1 MKVLTDLFENFGIDW
16 PKFLAQTILFLI
28 VYFVLRRFAFASVIS
43 MLEER
48 RRRIEE
54 GQLNAEKIKK
64 QLAEAEVRYEEILRK
79 ANNEAKAMIEEV
91 RLANEAATT
100 KETQRA
106 IKDAESIIARAQE
119 SLAIDRQRMVQE
131 VKKEMLS
138 LVIATTAKVAGKVLT
153 AEDQQR
159 LSQEAAASM
168 LVA

>member
-1 MKVLTDLFENFGIDW
+1 MKVLTDLFETFGVDW
-16 PKFLAQTILFLI
+16 PKFLAQTLLFLI
-28 VYFVLRRFAFASVIS
+28 VYLILRRYAFASVIA

-54 GQLNAEKIKK
+54 AQLNAEKIKK

-79 ANNEAKAMIEEV
+79 ANLDAQKMIDEARA
-91 RLANEAATT
+91 AGEALMT

-119 SLAIDRQRMVQE
+119 VTLIDRQRMIEE

-138 LVIATTAKVAGKVLT
+138 LVVETTSKVTGKILT
-153 AEDQQR
+153 SDDQQR
-159 LSQEAAASM
+159 LSQETAAA
-168 LVA
+168 LTA

>member
-1 MKVLTDLFENFGIDW
+1 MKVLTDLFENFGVDW

-100 KETQRA
+100 RETQRA
-106 IKDAESIIARAQE
+106 IKDAEGIIARAQE
-119 SLAIDRQRMVQE
+119 ALAIDRQRMIQE

-138 LVIATTAKVAGKVLT
+138 LVVATTAKVSGKVLT
-153 AEDQQR
+153 PEDQQR
-159 LSQEAAASM
+159 LSQEAASA
-168 LVA
+168 LAA

>member
-1 MKVLTDLFENFGIDW
+1 MKVLTDLFENFGVDW

-28 VYFVLRRFAFASVIS
+28 VYLILRRFAFAPVLA

-64 QLAEAEVRYEEILRK
+64 QLAEAEVRYEEILCK
-79 ANNEAKAMIEEV
+79 ANLDAKKMIDEARASGEAMM
-91 RLANEAATT
+91 A

-119 SLAIDRQRMVQE
+119 VTLLDRQRMIDE
-131 VKKEMLS
+131 AKKEMLS
-138 LVIATTAKVAGKVLT
+138 LVIEATSRVAGKVLT
-153 AEDQQR
+153 ADDQQR
-159 LSQEAAASM
+159 LSQETASVLAA
-168 LVA
+168 